1 MWKKATDQYLTDLNP
16 TDHGWEMREGQLA
29 LQWFKGS
36 QIPEDISQALDT
48 ETFIQDAEE
57 DDELLIA
64 SSDSD
69 SADSDYE
76 DKS

>member
-1 MWKKATDQYLTDLNP
+1 MANERRSSCTPMVQGCPNTD
-16 TDHGWEMREGQLA
+16 
-29 LQWFKGS
+29 
-36 QIPEDISQALDT
+36 DISQVLDT
-48 ETFIQDAEE
+48 ETFTQDVED

-76 DKS
+76 D

>member
-1 MWKKATDQYLTDLNP
+1 MK
-16 TDHGWEMREGQLA
+16 GRLA
-29 LQWFKGS
+29 LQWFKGA
-36 QIPEDISQALDT
+36 QILDDISLALDREIFT
-48 ETFIQDAEE
+48 QDVEE

-76 DKS
+76 D

>member
-1 MWKKATDQYLTDLNP
+1 
-16 TDHGWEMREGQLA
+16 MREGHLA
-29 LQWFKGS
+29 LQWFKGA
-36 QIPEDISQALDT
+36 QIPDDISQVLDT
-48 ETFIQDAEE
+48 ETFTQDVEE

-76 DKS
+76 D